1 MNRRVLL
8 VLAIYLATAVALPAQ
23 AESPRLVLDGDIKG
37 GAPVSLSNDD
47 LLDFPQ
53 TQFTT
58 STQWTQGTFQ
68 FSGPSLAQV
77 LEYHGAGSGNLRLT
91 ALNKYSV
98 EIDRALITSE
108 APIIANR
115 IDDAPIRRRNNGPF
129 WVIFPYDVSNEYQ
142 TEMVFSAS
150 VWQLTNITVL
160 TD

>member
-1 MNRRVLL
+1 MNKRVLL

-23 AESPRLVLDGDIKG
+23 AESPGLVLDGDIKG
-37 GAPVSLSNDD
+37 GAPVSLSDAD

-58 STQWTQGTFQ
+58 STQWTLGTFQ

-77 LEYHGAGSGNLRLT
+77 LEYHGAGSGNLLLT

-98 EIDRALITSE
+98 VVDRALITSE
-108 APIIANR
+108 VPIIANR
-115 IDDAPIRRRNNGPF
+115 IDDAPIRRRDNGPL
-129 WVIFPYDVSNEYQ
+129 WVIFPYDVSKEYQ
-142 TEMVFSAS
+142 TETVFSAS